1 MQFKSQLI
9 EINVSMLKL
18 DQDSF
23 NLTGIYSSFK
33 QPVQVLFP
41 EITLQCVRTITEL
54 KYGYYVV

>member
-1 MQFKSQLI
+1 
-9 EINVSMLKL
+9 MLKL